1 MRERPTGQAGRAAL
15 LPVPRPAAESVLPD
29 REAVSE
35 VSEVS
40 EQQERERRRRLG
52 LVVRR
57 AHLAR
62 RREVLLHLT
71 RT

>member
-29 REAVSE
+29 REATP
-35 VSEVS
+35 EVS

>member
-1 MRERPTGQAGRAAL
+1 
-15 LPVPRPAAESVLPD
+15 VLED
-29 REAVSE
+29 EL
-35 VSEVS
+35 
-40 EQQERERRRRLG
+40 RRRRLG

-71 RT
+71 RS

>member
-1 MRERPTGQAGRAAL
+1 MAERADG
-15 LPVPRPAAESVLPD
+15 PVPPPQRRPRATGVPREPAAV
-29 REAVSE
+29 REQEE
-35 VSEVS
+35 V
-40 EQQERERRRRLG
+40 RRRRLG

-71 RT
+71 RS